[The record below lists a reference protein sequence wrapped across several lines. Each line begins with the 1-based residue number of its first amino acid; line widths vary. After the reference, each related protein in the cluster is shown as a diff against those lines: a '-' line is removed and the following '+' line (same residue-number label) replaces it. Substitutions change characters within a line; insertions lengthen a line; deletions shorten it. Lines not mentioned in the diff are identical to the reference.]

1 MTRGNHYQV
10 LGVEAGASIDQIEKA
25 YRYLV
30 DLYADDSLA
39 TYSLLDPGEL
49 RQVRAQ
55 LREAYDVLRDP
66 LRRLEYDVRQG
77 VMTSPSGEAPANLEA
92 REPAEPEPTVVE
104 PPATPPPPAMRSQR
118 APRGEPVALP
128 KPVTGPALKAFR
140 EEQGVSLR
148 EIADTTKISLR
159 YLEYI
164 ECDRHDFLPAEV
176 YLRGFLQEYAKI
188 VGLDWR
194 QTADAY
200 LAYARIQRGED

>member
-10 LGVEAGASIDQIEKA
+10 LGVEPGAPIDQIEKA

-77 VMTSPSGEAPANLEA
+77 VMASRSSEAPTNVETPESTMP
-92 REPAEPEPTVVE
+92 EPSVAEPPE
-104 PPATPPPPAMRSQR
+104 TPPPPAARPQR
-118 APRGEPVALP
+118 VTRNEPVALP
-128 KPVTGPALKAFR
+128 KPVTGSALKAFR
-140 EEQGVSLR
+140 EGRGVSLR

-164 ECDRHDFLPAEV
+164 ESDRHDFLPAEV
-176 YLRGFLQEYAKI
+176 YLRGFLQEYSKI

-194 QTADAY
+194 RTADAY
-200 LAYARIQRGED
+200 LAYVRIQRGEG